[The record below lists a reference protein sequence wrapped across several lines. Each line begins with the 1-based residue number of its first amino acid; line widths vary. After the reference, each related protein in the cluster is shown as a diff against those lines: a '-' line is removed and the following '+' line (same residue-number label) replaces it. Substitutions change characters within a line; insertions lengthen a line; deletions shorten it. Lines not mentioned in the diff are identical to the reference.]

1 MSSAKE
7 TTRSGREY
15 YLGAGPGRKAQA
27 GMQNTFWRWSWGVV
41 FGLVIALTAMGLV
54 GCGQDQPEK
63 NTQESTHSEAQSTQN
78 SKAKSDTSFK
88 PDTVLATVNGKEI
101 TARELQEFL
110 SSLSESQQQAYTKN
124 KQDLLESMIIR
135 TALLQEAKRL
145 DVQPQDEEGAGEK
158 PGVPAK
164 ELGED
169 DLISA
174 LFDQEV
180 LNEMS
185 VQEDDLRRFYEQ
197 NKEQMPADST
207 FEEIKEQLRPYVL
220 QMEQQKAVRA
230 YIDDLLQQV
239 SISKNEDW
247 IAAQKAKSA
256 GNPLAKALETDRPV
270 LADFGRGSCIPC
282 KMMEPILE
290 ELQEEYK
297 GRAEILVLDVG
308 EYPVL
313 TRRYSIRTIPTQ
325 IFFDASGEQV
335 KRHEGFMSKED
346 IVGVL
351 QELKVAA
358 N

>member
-1 MSSAKE
+1 MSSAKGNI
-7 TTRSGREY
+7 RSGREY
-15 YLGAGPGRKAQA
+15 HFGTWPDLKAQA
-27 GMQNTFWRWSWGVV
+27 RNQNTFWRWSRGIV
-41 FGLVIALTAMGLV
+41 FGLVIALAAMVLV

-101 TARELQEFL
+101 TAQELQEFL
-110 SSLSESQQQAYTKN
+110 SSLSESQQQAYAKN

-145 DVQPQDEEGAGEK
+145 NVQPKDGEGAGEK

-174 LFDQEV
+174 LFDQKV
-180 LNEMS
+180 LNEVS
-185 VQEDDLRRFYEQ
+185 VQEADLRRFYEE
-197 NKEQMPADST
+197 NKEQMPVEST
-207 FEEIKEQLRPYVL
+207 FAEIKEQLRPYVL

-230 YIDDLLQQV
+230 YIDDLLQQAKV
-239 SISKNEDW
+239 NKNQDW

-256 GNPLAKALETDRPV
+256 DNPLAKALESGRPV

-290 ELQEEYK
+290 ELQEEYQ
-297 GRAEILVLDVG
+297 GRAEVLVLDVG

-325 IFFDASGEQV
+325 IFFDASGEEV

-346 IVGVL
+346 IVAVL